1 MGTKFQKTPKWNICL
16 TNLLFHWLSN
26 SMILTRIIHGKWK
39 KLRIFATDKSEFSMI
54 KDIILVGIGS
64 GIGGIC
70 RYLISLAMTQA
81 RNGFPWGTFTINVA
95 GCLLIGILWGATSR
109 FQNVSP
115 SFSLFLMVGFCGGF
129 TTFSTFSKEGLTM
142 LQADSYILFSLYA
155 IGSMML
161 GILAVALGY
170 YTTR

>member
-1 MGTKFQKTPKWNICL
+1 
-16 TNLLFHWLSN
+16 
-26 SMILTRIIHGKWK
+26 
-39 KLRIFATDKSEFSMI
+39 MI

-70 RYLISLAMTQA
+70 RYLISHAMNHGF
-81 RNGFPWGTFTINVA
+81 NGFPWGTFTVNVA

-109 FQNVSP
+109 LQNFSP

-142 LQADSYILFSLYA
+142 LQANNYLLFSFYA
-155 IGSMML
+155 IGSVVL
-161 GILAVALGY
+161 GIMAVALGY
-170 YTTR
+170 LTTN

>member
-1 MGTKFQKTPKWNICL
+1 
-16 TNLLFHWLSN
+16 
-26 SMILTRIIHGKWK
+26 
-39 KLRIFATDKSEFSMI
+39 MI

-95 GCLLIGILWGATSR
+95 GCLLIGLLWGATSR

-115 SFSLFLMVGFCGGF
+115 SFALFLMVGFCDGRF
-129 TTFSTFSKEGLTM
+129 LWWVHNLLHILKRR
-142 LQADSYILFSLYA
+142 ADHA
-155 IGSMML
+155 TG
-161 GILAVALGY
+161 
-170 YTTR
+170 